1 MTFFDKLKSIFRI
14 SAKWGHSPRNNNGTI
29 IYGGENITVNA
40 GAETLQYTISAQER
54 KILRHLARGGRCAV
68 ALNEFAAPDQVN
80 IYGVPGINPND
91 LAFCGEE
98 LNVFA
103 DLLEK
108 GLISQTYNG
117 SQLEYVITGSGRKA
131 I

>member
-1 MTFFDKLKSIFRI
+1 MKFFDKLKSIFRI
-14 SAKWGHSPRNNNGTI
+14 SAKWGSPRNNNGTI
-29 IYGGENITVNA
+29 IYGGKNITVNA
-40 GAETLQYTISAQER
+40 GAADRKPSLSEQER
-54 KILRHLARGGRCAV
+54 KILRYLARGGRCAV
-68 ALNEFAAPDQVN
+68 LLNEFAAPDQVN

-108 GLISQTYNG
+108 GLIAQIYNG
-117 SQLEYVITGSGRKA
+117 SQLEYVITDAGRKA
-131 I
+131 L